1 MNLKS
6 ARGQEHT
13 FLTHTLSMIG
23 KSGTKHSANLSI
35 INRKILASRHIFI
48 DLDKFT
54 IDNPPMNEVK
64 YDLRDSDFNQDGT
77 IISIE
82 EAKEKYAQE
91 AQLNAEEEKRE
102 IEEHKH
108 KLQQELKLQEQKQ
121 QEELKLIK
129 VT

>member
-1 MNLKS
+1 
-6 ARGQEHT
+6 
-13 FLTHTLSMIG
+13 
-23 KSGTKHSANLSI
+23 
-35 INRKILASRHIFI
+35 
-48 DLDKFT
+48 
-54 IDNPPMNEVK
+54 MNEVK